1 MPAPPDLTRMAR
13 ALLEP
18 NDREIIDRATLLP
31 IGQYED
37 GSLTFAWPGFLKDAY
52 DGAVRS
58 AVAQEGAP
66 LYDDGGQYVS
76 GAQMQP
82 LDAFNAASIAPVA
95 GVGMRAAGMA
105 AGPTRDAF
113 MAENLVRQFPEEKVI
128 SGGNPIGN
136 NWFGVGGESF
146 WDSSRGLSKLHEL
159 PRASRTNGM
168 SWDPVKPPQN
178 DLAGPMTDYDL
189 SALSQAWRNKVRNTG
204 EFFANPDNASLP
216 AIGLN
221 ALEQPKGIRAYHGS
235 PHDFD
240 KFDISKI
247 GTGEGAQAYGH
258 GLYFAE
264 NEGVARSYRDAL
276 SGGNIGYGPDV
287 IPEVYKPGNIINTR
301 FGKDKILAYKPGV
314 GDWDFQVSV
323 QAVDDAGKPIGRPR
337 THSTLP
343 TYQMAVDTL
352 GAERVGPKGRMY
364 EVNINAQPE
373 QFLDWDKPL
382 WDQPSG
388 INKAFPEAVSA
399 YTERYAPKDLA
410 TLQKALKDE
419 YAATV
424 AKNAGN
430 PDSNTWDWSSYQAAS
445 RALDDATAA
454 PMNAWHYLNKSRDPR
469 ETASRLREAGIPG
482 IRYLDQGSRL
492 ADDGTYNYVVFD
504 DSLID
509 IMRKYANPPEAGLPS
524 LLGQSQQ
531 DTQLASADP
540 QYDAYD
546 LLQQMRRPPPSPFW
560 IDFQA
565 LDQQQMMDPPQMTI
579 PPERQS
585 PERLIPLRDKW

>member
-1 MPAPPDLTRMAR
+1 MLS
-13 ALLEP
+13 LLDHLNRRSEP
-18 NDREIIDRATLLP
+18 TGGLLGGYTPSREIIDRATLLP

-82 LDAFNAASIAPVA
+82 LDAFNAASLGPVS
-95 GVGMRAAGMA
+95 GVVGRAAGA
-105 AGPTRDAF
+105 IPRGALG
-113 MAENLVRQFPEEKVI
+113 
-128 SGGNPIGN
+128 SGG
-136 NWFGVGGESF
+136 S
-146 WDSSRGLSKLHEL
+146 DMLSG
-159 PRASRTNGM
+159 A
-168 SWDPVKPPQN
+168 
-178 DLAGPMTDYDL
+178 
-189 SALSQAWRNKVRNTG
+189 
-204 EFFANPDNASLP
+204 
-216 AIGLN
+216 
-221 ALEQPKGIRAYHGS
+221 KGIRAYHGS

-276 SGGNIGYGPDV
+276 GSPVRQMKPARSSDEEQVQQALSQYVRDLGDGGWDDLVNLRHAVVNDI
-287 IPEVYKPGNIINTR
+287 E
-301 FGKDKILAYKPGV
+301 KDRLPPSALDTFDKM
-314 GDWDFQVSV
+314 V
-323 QAVDDAGKPIGRPR
+323 QDGW
-337 THSTLP
+337 LP
-343 TYQMAVDTL
+343 DTL
-352 GAERVGPKGRMY
+352 NNGRMY

-373 QFLDWDKPL
+373 QFLDWDAPL
-382 WDQPSG
+382 YDQGEPVRNAMEQFRTVPGAQDLWSIRG
-388 INKAFPEAVSA
+388 HLRTDLPGSSAVNHLAKLLGGPEHVSS
-399 YTERYAPKDLA
+399 K
-410 TLQKALKDE
+410 LKD
-419 YAATV
+419 
-424 AKNAGN
+424 AGV
-430 PDSNTWDWSSYQAAS
+430 PGVRY
-445 RALDDATAA
+445 RDA
-454 PMNAWHYLNKSRDPR
+454 
-469 ETASRLREAGIPG
+469 
-482 IRYLDQGSRL
+482 GSRWNGQTRY
-492 ADDGTYNYVVFD
+492 DDPTRNYVVFD

-565 LDQQQMMDPPQMTI
+565 LDQQQMMDPPQMAI

>member
-1 MPAPPDLTRMAR
+1 MLSLLDHLNRRSEPTGGLLGGYTPSRDLV
-13 ALLEP
+13 
-18 NDREIIDRATLLP
+18 DRATLLP

-52 DGAVRS
+52 EGAVRS

-105 AGPTRDAF
+105 TAPTRDAF

-128 SGGNPIGN
+128 SGGDPIGN

-216 AIGLN
+216 
-221 ALEQPKGIRAYHGS
+221 
-235 PHDFD
+235 
-240 KFDISKI
+240 
-247 GTGEGAQAYGH
+247 
-258 GLYFAE
+258 
-264 NEGVARSYRDAL
+264 
-276 SGGNIGYGPDV
+276 
-287 IPEVYKPGNIINTR
+287 
-301 FGKDKILAYKPGV
+301 
-314 GDWDFQVSV
+314 
-323 QAVDDAGKPIGRPR
+323 
-337 THSTLP
+337 
-343 TYQMAVDTL
+343 
-352 GAERVGPKGRMY
+352 
-364 EVNINAQPE
+364 
-373 QFLDWDKPL
+373 
-382 WDQPSG
+382 
-388 INKAFPEAVSA
+388 
-399 YTERYAPKDLA
+399 
-410 TLQKALKDE
+410 
-419 YAATV
+419 
-424 AKNAGN
+424 
-430 PDSNTWDWSSYQAAS
+430 
-445 RALDDATAA
+445 
-454 PMNAWHYLNKSRDPR
+454 
-469 ETASRLREAGIPG
+469 
-482 IRYLDQGSRL
+482 
-492 ADDGTYNYVVFD
+492 
-504 DSLID
+504 
-509 IMRKYANPPEAGLPS
+509 S

-531 DTQLASADP
+531 GTQLASADP